1 MFNYEEYDEQ
11 VKPEENKLNFYTAFA
26 LYNAMFRY

>member
-1 MFNYEEYDEQ
+1 MFNYEEYDEHI
-11 VKPEENKLNFYTAFA
+11 KPEENKLNFYTAFA